1 MDSRD
6 SVTVATV
13 AARPHRFTV
22 PPLMLPRV
30 AQVVAMT
37 LSLLLSFFP
46 QGLSAQGT
54 DTLSAAAVF
63 SVKARPVVRPVEELY
78 LPSQVSA
85 PAQVADVLRHFTG
98 VQVKDYGGVG
108 GLKTVNVRS
117 LGSEHVGIFLDG
129 IQVDNAQN
137 MQVDL
142 GRFSTAGI
150 GTVALFNGQKSRRMQ
165 TAKEYASGAAVH
177 LDSAHPVYGDGSR
190 GRVRLRGGSFGT
202 VNPSLQWD
210 KDLWRGVTL
219 RTAAEFVYN
228 NGRYRFPYYDTTLV
242 RENGDIRSLRLEA
255 QLFGLTRLG
264 DWQLRVYS
272 FGSERGFPGP
282 VIRRAQGFP
291 FSAERQADQDFF
303 FQGGWNR
310 DWTDRY
316 STALRFKYADNY
328 THYDTHPEKNPMAMP
343 YDLKYRQRSGYLS
356 VAQSYV
362 LADPWSVDLS
372 TDLQRNALDSDV
384 GQFVTPRRT
393 VFTGA
398 LATRVAWD
406 RFRAAAH
413 LVYMGAWDQFDTP
426 NAGGWSRENG
436 YRDAWMPSL
445 SLFWQIL
452 PGLEWDAYAKRSYR
466 LPSFNDLYYSQMG
479 NSSLVP
485 ESALQ
490 FGTDLR
496 LAGSGAPWSY
506 EFRLSPYY
514 NRVSDKIVAIPTSS
528 QFRWTM
534 LNIGVVD
541 VTGLDSKARAGFTAG
556 EWNFEGTLRYTFQR
570 ALDHSDPSGLTYGNQ
585 IPYIPRHSG
594 SVSLEARW
602 RSWSFAWDSSLSGG
616 KWSRTAN
623 TPDYYIAPWSL
634 SDASLRRVFSMKGS
648 ELAVALALGNL
659 FNTRYEIV
667 QGYPMP
673 GFNAL
678 LSVEY
683 NW

>member
-1 MDSRD
+1 MSR
-6 SVTVATV
+6 
-13 AARPHRFTV
+13 R
-22 PPLMLPRV
+22 RV
-30 AQVVAMT
+30 I
-37 LSLLLSFFP
+37 LLLFLVSAP
-46 QGLSAQGT
+46 LRLTAQEADTLASAQ
-54 DTLSAAAVF
+54 VF
-63 SVKARPVVRPVEELY
+63 SVKARPVVRPVEEMY
-78 LPSQVSA
+78 LPSQVA
-85 PAQVADVLRHFTG
+85 PPAQVAEVLRHFTG

-150 GTVALFNGQKSRRMQ
+150 GTVALFNGQKSRRLQ

-177 LDSAHPVYGDGSR
+177 LNSARPVYGDGSH
-190 GRVRLRGGSFGT
+190 GQAKLRGGSFGT

-210 KDLWRGVTL
+210 KDLWKGVTL
-219 RTAAEFVYN
+219 RTAAEFLTS
-228 NGRYRFPYYDTTLV
+228 NGRYKFPCFDTTLV

-255 QLFGLTRLG
+255 QLFGQSQRD
-264 DWQLRVYS
+264 DWQFRAYAY
-272 FGSERGFPGP
+272 GSERGFPGP
-282 VIRRAQGFP
+282 VIRRALGFP
-291 FSAERQADQDFF
+291 FSAERQADQDIFI
-303 FQGGWNR
+303 QGGWNR
-310 DWTDRY
+310 DWSERY
-316 STALRFKYADNY
+316 ATALRLKYADSY
-328 THYDTHPEKNPMAMP
+328 THYDTHPEKNPMALP
-343 YDLKYRQRSGYLS
+343 YDLHYRQRSGYVS

-362 LADPWSVDLS
+362 LANPWSVDLS

-393 VFTGA
+393 AFTGA
-398 LATRVAWD
+398 LATRVAWE

-413 LVYMGAWDQFDTP
+413 LVYMGAWDCFDSP
-426 NAGGWSRENG
+426 DAGGWTRENG

-445 SLFWQIL
+445 SLFWSPL
-452 PGLEWDAYAKRSYR
+452 EGLEWDAYAKRSYR

-496 LAGSGAPWSY
+496 YTYWPRPWY
-506 EFRLSPYY
+506 WEARVSPYY

-541 VTGLDSKARAGFTAG
+541 VLGMDVKAKAACLAGPWDVGA
-556 EWNFEGTLRYTFQR
+556 TLRYSYQR
-570 ALDHSDPSGLTYGNQ
+570 ALDHSTPGSQTYGNQ
-585 IPYIPRHSG
+585 IPYIPLHSG
-594 SVSLEARW
+594 SLTLSAHGNG
-602 RSWSFAWDSSLSGG
+602 WSFAWDSSFTGG

-623 TPDYYIAPWSL
+623 TPDYYIEPWSL
-634 SDASLRRVFSMKGS
+634 SDVTVGRSFPLKAVRESSMSKLVVS
-648 ELAVALALGNL
+648 LALNNI
-659 FNTRYEIV
+659 FNTHYEIV

-683 NW
+683 KW